1 MNGVNKDEIHDGS
14 ISDKE
19 SSGTRDMMNLQN
31 GMNTSWAQRESFLT
45 YFFGSGNK
53 TDRTILPDQPVPSRN
68 GNYSRDIEDLD
79 NKLENVRVITILIK
93 GFVLFEYLT

>member
-1 MNGVNKDEIHDGS
+1 MI
-14 ISDKE
+14 
-19 SSGTRDMMNLQN
+19 NLQN
-31 GMNTSWAQRESFLT
+31 GMNSSSWAQRESFLT

-68 GNYSRDIEDLD
+68 GNFSRDIEDID
-79 NKLENVRVITILIK
+79 KLENVRVITILK

>member
-1 MNGVNKDEIHDGS
+1 VNGVNKDEIHDGSS

-19 SSGTRDMMNLQN
+19 SSGTRDMINLQN
-31 GMNTSWAQRESFLT
+31 GMNTSSRESFLT

-68 GNYSRDIEDLD
+68 GNFSRDIEDLD
-79 NKLENVRVITILIK
+79 KLENVRVITILIR
-93 GFVLFEYLT
+93 VRLIRANLT